1 MEQAG
6 ITHRVKAVKAGTLTQ
21 RRASRARLQQERR
34 LLVRLLHRAKPSEA
48 AGLPKRTARINALK
62 WLEDFE
68 DDPDVEPTVPD
79 YLAALR
85 ACEVSQQPLERVWTL
100 LMDMRKKGL
109 DLDKPPHPRA
119 LAAVL
124 RLGSLMKRRGRD
136 VDAVV
141 RRLAVDVIFEAFSK
155 DDVQRLSLVKSLGAF
170 TGEAL
175 RFLGIH
181 TLSDNGV
188 DSAWRANAERAVH
201 RQVMLRRWT
210 AWDDPEGPGDF
221 AWLAYDLTCQSN
233 RLQCDGEV
241 VSRAPKSTAAEE
253 LFPPLEQD
261 KRSNHADR
269 RALHLLAEK
278 LLHGFSAESRD
289 CLEVHGV
296 MMLYTPFPPETAS
309 IYAMQQFLKLFPW
322 VEMHVAFNDALDL
335 CGPVAVDRIR
345 CGIKDCTPLLSAGL
359 RCLGGVRRCA
369 TAETTGAS
377 SFGQGRRASCVW
389 KELRLVMEFLG
400 GGSMD
405 DVLGMRRFLPETQA
419 SDVFRQI
426 AEGLHYIHMRDI
438 AHRDLKPENVLVLD
452 RSWEDPNIVPQ
463 VKLADFGHSKVVDD
477 IFTRTPSNVGTPL
490 YMAPEA
496 FTLETLDERAADLWS
511 LGVLLF
517 VILLG
522 RCPFDGSGAELQDA
536 TRLHRGSFG
545 HFDGAW
551 CFGNLRQDLCKW
563 MLKFRFSAM
572 TKGVEVVAKYGL
584 AQLADWDR
592 IKRGHCE
599 LLEVMA
605 YHTNAKRPAT
615 GNVLGR
621 IQSRG
626 APNGQPGTVKPK
638 PEDIKQMSNIQ
649 RQHEDEETARQRRLA
664 ARKQASPAWN
674 FSHRS
679 GAKPNVDGQF
689 RAQEGGVK
697 SDVLAALGSLDRM
710 DPANTVTFNDGVLAS
725 SWPTASAR
733 TKYEPPKSPVIR
745 PSPPGSPLFP
755 CDDAHKEKIM
765 KNVQALEEEAFSLD
779 DGEDGFA
786 LDGPDGCELSKL
798 LTPLFWKESTGNR
811 LMVPQQQARPRSG
824 SAGASLVIEEHEIE
838 IGESPT
844 LQCALEMV
852 AEANGKGRP
861 RRGTM

>member
-1 MEQAG
+1 MPEEE
-6 ITHRVKAVKAGTLTQ
+6 RRFRPPLLEDEKQ
-21 RRASRARLQQERR
+21 RRRRAYQRALRLCAFCPGKE
-34 LLVRLLHRAKPSEA
+34 V
-48 AGLPKRTARINALK
+48 NALK

-109 DLDKPPHPRA
+109 DLDSHWEKTEPDQSDRDKKKQIPIEALELLEWNTSEDSWETLERHADIWLREPPHPRA

-345 CGIKDCTPLLSAGL
+345 CGIKDLTDANSHENGL
-359 RCLGGVRRCA
+359 
-369 TAETTGAS
+369 
-377 SFGQGRRASCVW
+377 
-389 KELRLVMEFLG
+389 
-400 GGSMD
+400 
-405 DVLGMRRFLPETQA
+405 
-419 SDVFRQI
+419 
-426 AEGLHYIHMRDI
+426 
-438 AHRDLKPENVLVLD
+438 N
-452 RSWEDPNIVPQ
+452 
-463 VKLADFGHSKVVDD
+463 
-477 IFTRTPSNVGTPL
+477 GT
-490 YMAPEA
+490 
-496 FTLETLDERAADLWS
+496 
-511 LGVLLF
+511 
-517 VILLG
+517 
-522 RCPFDGSGAELQDA
+522 
-536 TRLHRGSFG
+536 
-545 HFDGAW
+545 
-551 CFGNLRQDLCKW
+551 
-563 MLKFRFSAM
+563 
-572 TKGVEVVAKYGL
+572 
-584 AQLADWDR
+584 
-592 IKRGHCE
+592 
-599 LLEVMA
+599 
-605 YHTNAKRPAT
+605 
-615 GNVLGR
+615 
-621 IQSRG
+621 
-626 APNGQPGTVKPK
+626 
-638 PEDIKQMSNIQ
+638 
-649 RQHEDEETARQRRLA
+649 
-664 ARKQASPAWN
+664 
-674 FSHRS
+674 
-679 GAKPNVDGQF
+679 
-689 RAQEGGVK
+689 K
-697 SDVLAALGSLDRM
+697 S
-710 DPANTVTFNDGVLAS
+710 
-725 SWPTASAR
+725 
-733 TKYEPPKSPVIR
+733 
-745 PSPPGSPLFP
+745 
-755 CDDAHKEKIM
+755 
-765 KNVQALEEEAFSLD
+765 
-779 DGEDGFA
+779 
-786 LDGPDGCELSKL
+786 
-798 LTPLFWKESTGNR
+798 
-811 LMVPQQQARPRSG
+811 
-824 SAGASLVIEEHEIE
+824 
-838 IGESPT
+838 
-844 LQCALEMV
+844 
-852 AEANGKGRP
+852 
-861 RRGTM
+861 